1 MINSKKM
8 LSRSNISEVH
18 NYSYGRRM
26 RIHYMDCIGLCT
38 NTNFLEMSWRMGSKI
53 IDKRKRTTEIKAAIV
68 QAFLQM

>member
-8 LSRSNISEVH
+8 LSRSNISDVH

-38 NTNFLEMSWRMGSKI
+38 NTNFLEMSWRMGKI
-53 IDKRKRTTEIKAAIV
+53 IDKRKRTMEIKAAIV
-68 QAFLQM
+68 QAVLQM